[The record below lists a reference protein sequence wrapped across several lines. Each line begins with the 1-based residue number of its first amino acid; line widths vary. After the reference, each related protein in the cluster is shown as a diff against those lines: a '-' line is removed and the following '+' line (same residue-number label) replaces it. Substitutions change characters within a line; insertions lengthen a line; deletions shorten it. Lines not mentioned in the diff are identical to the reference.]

1 MKTASRHSDEDGQ
14 RLEAP
19 TTLNY
24 HYKMFSVWMA
34 SPGGP
39 ESALGGQLMLP
50 LIIFLVFYFIVM
62 RPMKKKQQDTE
73 AMLGALKNGDRVMT
87 SGGIFGTVV
96 GVTDDVIQLR
106 IADSVKIQ
114 VAKSAVSQLVE
125 EPSKVS

>member
-1 MKTASRHSDEDGQ
+1 
-14 RLEAP
+14 
-19 TTLNY
+19 
-24 HYKMFSVWMA
+24 
-34 SPGGP
+34 
-39 ESALGGQLMLP
+39 MLP

-73 AMLGALKNGDRVMT
+73 AMLSALKNGDRVMT

-96 GVTDDVIQLR
+96 GVADDVIQLR

-114 VAKSAVSQLVE
+114 IAKTAVSQLVE